1 MTRHDIQGRCCTE
14 ASCISSKFVENRNHV
29 IRATAKGWGID
40 NIVVHSYPHKTI
52 LSLDLIGNLELKI
65 MKYSLTTDESKNI
78 MISSNEKRRRAPKA
92 VLKTYMVLIKWNRI
106 PRTNERTKNE
116 TRSQYIYVLKSGG
129 GIIMTLAKM

>member
-1 MTRHDIQGRCCTE
+1 
-14 ASCISSKFVENRNHV
+14 
-29 IRATAKGWGID
+29 
-40 NIVVHSYPHKTI
+40 
-52 LSLDLIGNLELKI
+52 
-65 MKYSLTTDESKNI
+65 MKYSLTTDKSKNI

-106 PRTNERTKNE
+106 PRTTERTKNE